1 MNRLNPFPPFT
12 APYPLIFLSALSNM
26 DEVAMVSNFWKT
38 SLAKGKH
45 GLPVILLAKLLII
58 LTKNLPD

>member
-45 GLPVILLAKLLII
+45 GLPVFF
-58 LTKNLPD
+58 